1 MFSGIPGEVA
11 YHGWLFPVTWLVAS
25 TFAALIFGNLFIPI
39 FYKMRL
45 TSVYEY
51 LELRYDSRAV
61 RLLSSLNYSVGVL
74 MYLGVVLYA
83 PCLALQT
90 VTGLSIYGLVCIVGI
105 TGTIYTVM
113 VKKTTPRK
121 MCSK

>member
-1 MFSGIPGEVA
+1 M
-11 YHGWLFPVTWLVAS
+11 TWLVAS

-113 VKKTTPRK
+113 VKITTPRK

>member
-1 MFSGIPGEVA
+1 MFAGIPGEVA

-25 TFAALIFGNLFIPI
+25 TFAALIFGNLFIHI

-61 RLLSSLNYSVGVL
+61 RLLSSLNYSIGVL

-113 VKKTTPRK
+113 VQN
-121 MCSK
+121 